1 MFLYCGLIFDALK
14 IMGCLSRFFKTTN
27 GDINTARPAKEI
39 TTNGNN
45 FFLFLV
51 LALPLLC
58 KVDACASQSGPK
70 HHVF

>member
-1 MFLYCGLIFDALK
+1 
-14 IMGCLSRFFKTTN
+14 MGCLSRFFKTTN
-27 GDINTARPAKEI
+27 GDINTARLIMEI
-39 TTNGNN
+39 TTNENI

-58 KVDACASQSGPK
+58 EVDACASQSGPK